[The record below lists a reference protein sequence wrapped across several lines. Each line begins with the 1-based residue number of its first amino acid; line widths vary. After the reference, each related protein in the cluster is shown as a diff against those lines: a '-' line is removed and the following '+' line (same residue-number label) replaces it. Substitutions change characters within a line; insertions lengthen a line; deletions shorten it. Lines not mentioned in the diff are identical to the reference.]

1 MTNIQRTSIYR
12 SKIDPWLAATLVA
25 TIAACAFAGT
35 QVQASAMPGATWIAL
50 LLWLVGAVLPL
61 WVLVGTYYT
70 LSVDTLWVRSGPFR
84 WVISVTQITAVTPSG
99 RPSSGPALSLDRLRI
114 DYGRGRSV
122 WVSPRDKTGFVQEL
136 EILRRQPD

>member
-1 MTNIQRTSIYR
+1 MTNIQRTRIYR

-25 TIAACAFAGT
+25 AIAVCALAGAR
-35 QVQASAMPGATWIAL
+35 VQASATPGATWIAL

-61 WVLVGTYYT
+61 WILVATYYV
-70 LSVDTLWVRSGPFR
+70 LSVDTLQVRSGPFR
-84 WVISVTQITAVTPSG
+84 WVVPVAKISAVTPSG
-99 RPSSGPALSLDRLRI
+99 RASSGPALSLDRLRI

-122 WVSPRDKTGFVQEL
+122 LVSPRDKTGFAQEL